1 MSPAATTT
9 RLPVPKTHKLYIGG
23 QFPRSESGRSYALVR
38 PGAKQAHAQLCL
50 ASRKDLRM
58 AVDAARGAQPGWAA
72 RSAYNRGQIL
82 YRMAEMIE
90 GRADSWQAL
99 LREGLGY
106 TAAQAT
112 RALAATVDA
121 LVYFAGAT
129 DKYPQV
135 IGAVNPVAGPHH
147 NFTTPEPVGV
157 IALVFADRPDP
168 AASAARIAAA
178 IAAGNAVVALLPG
191 PSGGLVAEF
200 GEAFATADLPAGVI
214 NLLSGDAAELGPHIA
229 AHMEIQ
235 GLAFLRDEPAQRTA
249 MERAAADNMKRCVAS
264 PGPLLA
270 LERVLDF
277 VEYKTVWHP
286 IGT

>member
-1 MSPAATTT
+1 MSRTESA

-23 QFPRSESGRSYALVR
+23 EFPRSESGRSYVLAK
-38 PGAKQAHAQLCL
+38 PGAKHAYAQLCL
-50 ASRKDLRM
+50 ASRKDLRA
-58 AVDAARGAQPGWAA
+58 AVDAAKAAQPGWAG

-90 GRADSWQAL
+90 GRGESWRVL
-99 LREGLGY
+99 LRDGLGL

-112 RALAATVDA
+112 RAFEGVIDA

-147 NFTTPEPVGV
+147 SFTTPEPTGV
-157 IALVFADRPDP
+157 IGLIFPDEPDP
-168 AASAARIAAA
+168 AAIAARIAAA
-178 IAAGNAVVALLPG
+178 IAAGNSVIALLPG
-191 PSGGLVAEF
+191 RAGGLVAEF
-200 GEAFATADLPAGVI
+200 GEAFATADLPGGVV
-214 NLLSGDAAELGPHIA
+214 NLLSGDAAELTPQFA
-229 AHMEIQ
+229 SHMEIQ
-235 GLAFLRDEPAQRTA
+235 GLAFLRDEPQQRTEL
-249 MERAAADNMKRCVAS
+249 ERAAADNMKRCVAS
-264 PGPLLA
+264 HGPLLA

-286 IGT
+286 IGS

>member
-1 MSPAATTT
+1 MSRTESA

-23 QFPRSESGRSYALVR
+23 EFPRSESGRSYVLAK
-38 PGAKQAHAQLCL
+38 PGAKHAYAQLCL
-50 ASRKDLRM
+50 ASRKDLRA
-58 AVDAARGAQPGWAA
+58 AVDAAKAAQPGWAG

-90 GRADSWQAL
+90 GRGESWRAL
-99 LREGLGY
+99 LRDGLGL

-112 RALAATVDA
+112 RAFEGVIDA

-147 NFTTPEPVGV
+147 SFTTPEPTGV
-157 IALVFADRPDP
+157 IGLIFPDEPDP
-168 AASAARIAAA
+168 AAIAARIAAA
-178 IAAGNAVVALLPG
+178 IAGGNSVIALLPDRA
-191 PSGGLVAEF
+191 GGLVAEF
-200 GEAFATADLPAGVI
+200 GEAFATADLPGGVV
-214 NLLSGDAAELGPHIA
+214 NLLSGDAAELTPQFA
-229 AHMEIQ
+229 SHMEIQ
-235 GLAFLRDEPAQRTA
+235 GLAFLRDEPQQRTEL
-249 MERAAADNMKRCVAS
+249 ERAAADNMKRCVAS
-264 PGPLLA
+264 HGPLLA

-286 IGT
+286 IGS

>member
-1 MSPAATTT
+1 MSRTESA

-23 QFPRSESGRSYALVR
+23 EFPRSESGRSYVLAK
-38 PGAKQAHAQLCL
+38 PGAKHAYAQLCL
-50 ASRKDLRM
+50 ASRKDLRA
-58 AVDAARGAQPGWAA
+58 AVDAAKAAQPGWAG

-90 GRADSWQAL
+90 GRGESWRAL
-99 LREGLGY
+99 LRDGLGL

-112 RALAATVDA
+112 RAFEGVIDA

-147 NFTTPEPVGV
+147 SFTTPEPTGV
-157 IALVFADRPDP
+157 IGLIFADEPDP
-168 AASAARIAAA
+168 AAIAARIAAA
-178 IAAGNAVVALLPG
+178 IAAGNSVIALLPDRA
-191 PSGGLVAEF
+191 GGLVAEF
-200 GEAFATADLPAGVI
+200 GEAFATADLPAGVV
-214 NLLSGDAAELGPHIA
+214 NLLSGDAAELTPQFA
-229 AHMEIQ
+229 SHMEIQ
-235 GLAFLRDEPAQRTA
+235 GLAFLRDEPQQRTEL
-249 MERAAADNMKRCVAS
+249 ERAAADNMKRCVAS
-264 PGPLLA
+264 HGPLLA

-286 IGT
+286 IGS

>member
-1 MSPAATTT
+1 MSRTESA

-23 QFPRSESGRSYALVR
+23 EFPRSESGRSYVLAK
-38 PGAKQAHAQLCL
+38 PGAKYAYAQLCL
-50 ASRKDLRM
+50 ASRKDLRA
-58 AVDAARGAQPGWAA
+58 AVDAAKAAQPGWAG

-90 GRADSWQAL
+90 GRGESWRAL
-99 LREGLGY
+99 LRDGLGL

-112 RALAATVDA
+112 RAFEGVIDA

-147 NFTTPEPVGV
+147 SFTTPEPTGV
-157 IALVFADRPDP
+157 IGLIFPDEPDP
-168 AASAARIAAA
+168 AAIAARIAAA
-178 IAAGNAVVALLPG
+178 IAAGNSVIALLPDRA
-191 PSGGLVAEF
+191 GGLVAEF
-200 GEAFATADLPAGVI
+200 GEAFATADLPGGVV
-214 NLLSGDAAELGPHIA
+214 NLLSGDAAELTPQFA
-229 AHMEIQ
+229 SHMEIQ
-235 GLAFLRDEPAQRTA
+235 GLAFLRDEPQQRTEL
-249 MERAAADNMKRCVAS
+249 ERAAADNMKRCVAS
-264 PGPLLA
+264 HGPLLA

-286 IGT
+286 IGS

>member
-1 MSPAATTT
+1 MSRTESA

-23 QFPRSESGRSYALVR
+23 EFPRSESGRSYVLAK
-38 PGAKQAHAQLCL
+38 PGAKHAYAQLCL
-50 ASRKDLRM
+50 ASRKDLRA
-58 AVDAARGAQPGWAA
+58 AVDAAKAAQPGWAG

-90 GRADSWQAL
+90 GRGESWRAL
-99 LREGLGY
+99 LRDGLGL

-112 RALAATVDA
+112 RAFEGVIDA

-147 NFTTPEPVGV
+147 SFTTPEPTGV
-157 IALVFADRPDP
+157 IGLIFADEPDP
-168 AASAARIAAA
+168 AAIAARIAAA
-178 IAAGNAVVALLPG
+178 IAAGNSVIALLPDRA
-191 PSGGLVAEF
+191 GGLVAEF
-200 GEAFATADLPAGVI
+200 GEAFATADLPGGVV
-214 NLLSGDAAELGPHIA
+214 NLLSGDAAELTPQFA
-229 AHMEIQ
+229 SHMEIQ
-235 GLAFLRDEPAQRTA
+235 GLAFLRDEPQQRTEL
-249 MERAAADNMKRCVAS
+249 ERAAADNMKRCVAS
-264 PGPLLA
+264 HGPLLA

-286 IGT
+286 IGS

>member
-1 MSPAATTT
+1 MSRTESA

-23 QFPRSESGRSYALVR
+23 EFPRSESGRSYVLAK
-38 PGAKQAHAQLCL
+38 PGAKHAYAQLCL
-50 ASRKDLRM
+50 ASRKDLRA
-58 AVDAARGAQPGWAA
+58 AVDAAKAAQPGWAA

-90 GRADSWQAL
+90 GRGESWRAL
-99 LREGLGY
+99 LRDGLGL

-112 RALAATVDA
+112 RAFAGVIDA

-147 NFTTPEPVGV
+147 SFTTPEPTGV
-157 IALVFADRPDP
+157 IGLIFADEPDP
-168 AASAARIAAA
+168 AAIAARIAAA
-178 IAAGNAVVALLPG
+178 IAGGNSVIALLPG
-191 PSGGLVAEF
+191 RAGGMVAEF
-200 GEAFATADLPAGVI
+200 GEAFATADLPAGVV
-214 NLLSGDAAELGPHIA
+214 NLLSGDAAELTPQFA
-229 AHMEIQ
+229 SHMEIQ
-235 GLAFLRDEPAQRTA
+235 GLAFLRDEPQQRTEL
-249 MERAAADNMKRCVAS
+249 ERAAADNMKRCVAS
-264 PGPLLA
+264 HGPLLA

-286 IGT
+286 IGS

>member
-1 MSPAATTT
+1 MSRTESA

-23 QFPRSESGRSYALVR
+23 EFPRSESGRSYVLAK
-38 PGAKQAHAQLCL
+38 PGAKHAYAQLCL
-50 ASRKDLRM
+50 ASRKDLRA
-58 AVDAARGAQPGWAA
+58 AVDAAKAAQPGWAG

-90 GRADSWQAL
+90 GRGESWRAL
-99 LREGLGY
+99 LRDGLGL

-112 RALAATVDA
+112 RAFEGVIDA

-147 NFTTPEPVGV
+147 SFTTPEPTGV
-157 IALVFADRPDP
+157 IGLIFPDEPDP
-168 AASAARIAAA
+168 AAIAARIAAA
-178 IAAGNAVVALLPG
+178 IAAGNSVIALLPDRA
-191 PSGGLVAEF
+191 GGLVAEF
-200 GEAFATADLPAGVI
+200 GEAFATADLPGGVV
-214 NLLSGDAAELGPHIA
+214 NLLSGDAAELTPQFA
-229 AHMEIQ
+229 SHMEIQ
-235 GLAFLRDEPAQRTA
+235 GLAFLRDEPQQRTEL
-249 MERAAADNMKRCVAS
+249 ERAAADNMKRCVAS
-264 PGPLLA
+264 HGPLLA

-286 IGT
+286 IGS

>member
-1 MSPAATTT
+1 MSRTESA

-23 QFPRSESGRSYALVR
+23 EFPRSESGRSYVLAK
-38 PGAKQAHAQLCL
+38 PGAKHAYAQLCL
-50 ASRKDLRM
+50 ASRKDLRA
-58 AVDAARGAQPGWAA
+58 AVDAAKAAQPGWAG

-90 GRADSWQAL
+90 GRGESWRAL
-99 LREGLGY
+99 LRDGLGL

-112 RALAATVDA
+112 RAFEGVIDA

-147 NFTTPEPVGV
+147 SFTTPEPTGV
-157 IALVFADRPDP
+157 IGLIFADEPDP
-168 AASAARIAAA
+168 AAIAARIAAA
-178 IAAGNAVVALLPG
+178 IAGGNSVIALLPG
-191 PSGGLVAEF
+191 RAGGMVAEF
-200 GEAFATADLPAGVI
+200 GEAFATADLPAGVV
-214 NLLSGDAAELGPHIA
+214 NLLSGDAAELTPQFA
-229 AHMEIQ
+229 SHMEIQ
-235 GLAFLRDEPAQRTA
+235 GLAFLRDEPQQRTEL
-249 MERAAADNMKRCVAS
+249 ERAAADNMKRCVAS
-264 PGPLLA
+264 HGPLLA

-286 IGT
+286 IGS

>member
-1 MSPAATTT
+1 MSRTESA

-23 QFPRSESGRSYALVR
+23 EFPRSESGRSYVLAK
-38 PGAKQAHAQLCL
+38 PGAKHAYAQLCL
-50 ASRKDLRM
+50 ASRKDLRA
-58 AVDAARGAQPGWAA
+58 AVDAAKAAQPGWAG

-90 GRADSWQAL
+90 GRGESWRAL
-99 LREGLGY
+99 LRDGLGL

-112 RALAATVDA
+112 RAFEGVIDA

-147 NFTTPEPVGV
+147 SFTTPEPTGV
-157 IALVFADRPDP
+157 IGLIFADEPDP
-168 AASAARIAAA
+168 AAIAARIAAA
-178 IAAGNAVVALLPG
+178 IAGGNSVIALLPG
-191 PSGGLVAEF
+191 RAGGMVAEF
-200 GEAFATADLPAGVI
+200 GEAFATADLPGGVV
-214 NLLSGDAAELGPHIA
+214 NLLSGDAAELTPQFA
-229 AHMEIQ
+229 SHMEIQ
-235 GLAFLRDEPAQRTA
+235 GLAFLRDEPQQRTEL
-249 MERAAADNMKRCVAS
+249 ERAAADNMKRCVAS
-264 PGPLLA
+264 HGPLLA

-286 IGT
+286 IGS

>member
-1 MSPAATTT
+1 MSRTESA

-23 QFPRSESGRSYALVR
+23 EFPRSESGRSYVLAK
-38 PGAKQAHAQLCL
+38 PGAKHAYAQLCL
-50 ASRKDLRM
+50 ASRKDLRA
-58 AVDAARGAQPGWAA
+58 AVDAAKAAQPGWAG

-90 GRADSWQAL
+90 GRGESWRAL
-99 LREGLGY
+99 LRDGLGL

-112 RALAATVDA
+112 RAFEGVIDA

-147 NFTTPEPVGV
+147 SFTTPEPTGV
-157 IALVFADRPDP
+157 IGLIFPDEPDP
-168 AASAARIAAA
+168 AAIAARIAAA
-178 IAAGNAVVALLPG
+178 IAGGNSVIALLPG
-191 PSGGLVAEF
+191 RAGGLVAEF
-200 GEAFATADLPAGVI
+200 GEAFATADLPAGVV
-214 NLLSGDAAELGPHIA
+214 NLLSGDAAELTPQFA
-229 AHMEIQ
+229 SHMEIQ
-235 GLAFLRDEPAQRTA
+235 GLAFLRDEPQQRTEL
-249 MERAAADNMKRCVAS
+249 ERAAADNMKRCVAS
-264 PGPLLA
+264 HGPLLA

-286 IGT
+286 IGS

>member
-1 MSPAATTT
+1 MSRTESA

-23 QFPRSESGRSYALVR
+23 EFPRSESGRSYVLAK
-38 PGAKQAHAQLCL
+38 PGAKHAYAQLCL
-50 ASRKDLRM
+50 ASRKDLRA
-58 AVDAARGAQPGWAA
+58 AVDAAKAAQPGWAG

-90 GRADSWQAL
+90 GRGESWRAL
-99 LREGLGY
+99 LRDGLGL

-112 RALAATVDA
+112 RAFEGVIDA

-147 NFTTPEPVGV
+147 SFTTPEPTGV
-157 IALVFADRPDP
+157 IGLIFPDEPDP
-168 AASAARIAAA
+168 AAIAARIAAA
-178 IAAGNAVVALLPG
+178 IAAGNSVIALLPG
-191 PSGGLVAEF
+191 RAGGMVAEF
-200 GEAFATADLPAGVI
+200 GEAFATADLPGGVV
-214 NLLSGDAAELGPHIA
+214 NLLSGDAAELTPQFA
-229 AHMEIQ
+229 SHMEIQ
-235 GLAFLRDEPAQRTA
+235 GLAFLRDEPQQRTEL
-249 MERAAADNMKRCVAS
+249 ERAAADNMKRCVAS
-264 PGPLLA
+264 HGPLLA

-286 IGT
+286 IGS

>member
-1 MSPAATTT
+1 MSRTESA

-23 QFPRSESGRSYALVR
+23 EFPRSESGRSYVLAK
-38 PGAKQAHAQLCL
+38 PGAKHAYAQLCL
-50 ASRKDLRM
+50 ASRKDLRA
-58 AVDAARGAQPGWAA
+58 AVDAAKSAQPGWAA

-90 GRADSWQAL
+90 GRGESWRVL
-99 LREGLGY
+99 LRDGLGL

-112 RALAATVDA
+112 RAFEGVIDA

-147 NFTTPEPVGV
+147 SFTTPEPTGV
-157 IALVFADRPDP
+157 IGLIFPDEPDP
-168 AASAARIAAA
+168 AAIAARIAAA
-178 IAAGNAVVALLPG
+178 IAAGNSVIALLPDRA
-191 PSGGLVAEF
+191 GGLVAEF
-200 GEAFATADLPAGVI
+200 GEAFATADLPGGVV
-214 NLLSGDAAELGPHIA
+214 NLLSGDAAELTPQFA
-229 AHMEIQ
+229 SHMEIQ
-235 GLAFLRDEPAQRTA
+235 GLAFLRDEPQQRTEL
-249 MERAAADNMKRCVAS
+249 ERAAADNMKRCVAS
-264 PGPLLA
+264 HGPLLA

-286 IGT
+286 IGS

>member
-1 MSPAATTT
+1 MSRTESA

-23 QFPRSESGRSYALVR
+23 EFPRSESGRSYVLAK
-38 PGAKQAHAQLCL
+38 PGAKHAYAQLCL
-50 ASRKDLRM
+50 ASRKDLRA
-58 AVDAARGAQPGWAA
+58 AVDAAKSAQPGWAA

-90 GRADSWQAL
+90 GRGESWRVL
-99 LREGLGY
+99 LRDGLGL

-112 RALAATVDA
+112 RAFEGVIDA

-147 NFTTPEPVGV
+147 SFTTPEPTGV
-157 IALVFADRPDP
+157 IGLIFADEPDP
-168 AASAARIAAA
+168 AAIAARIAAA
-178 IAAGNAVVALLPG
+178 IAAGNSVIALLPDRA
-191 PSGGLVAEF
+191 GGLVAEF
-200 GEAFATADLPAGVI
+200 GEAFATADLPGGVV
-214 NLLSGDAAELGPHIA
+214 NLLSGDAAELTPQFA
-229 AHMEIQ
+229 SHMEIQ
-235 GLAFLRDEPAQRTA
+235 GLAFLRDEPQQRTEL
-249 MERAAADNMKRCVAS
+249 ERAAADNMKRCVAS
-264 PGPLLA
+264 HGPLLA

-286 IGT
+286 IGS

>member
-1 MSPAATTT
+1 MSRTESA

-23 QFPRSESGRSYALVR
+23 EFPRSESGRSYVLAK
-38 PGAKQAHAQLCL
+38 PGAKHAYAQLCL
-50 ASRKDLRM
+50 ASRKDLRA
-58 AVDAARGAQPGWAA
+58 AVDAAKSAQPGWAA

-90 GRADSWQAL
+90 GRGESWRVL
-99 LREGLGY
+99 LRDGLGL

-112 RALAATVDA
+112 RAFEGVIDA

-147 NFTTPEPVGV
+147 SFTTPEPTGV
-157 IALVFADRPDP
+157 IGLIFPDEPDP
-168 AASAARIAAA
+168 AAIAARIAAA
-178 IAAGNAVVALLPG
+178 IAGGNSVIALLPG
-191 PSGGLVAEF
+191 RAGGMVAEF
-200 GEAFATADLPAGVI
+200 GEAFATADLPAGVV
-214 NLLSGDAAELGPHIA
+214 NLLSGDAAELTPQFA
-229 AHMEIQ
+229 SHMEIQ
-235 GLAFLRDEPAQRTA
+235 GLAFLRDEPQQRTEL
-249 MERAAADNMKRCVAS
+249 ERAAADNMKRCVAS
-264 PGPLLA
+264 HGPLLA

-286 IGT
+286 IGS

>member
-1 MSPAATTT
+1 MSRTESA

-23 QFPRSESGRSYALVR
+23 EFPRSESGRSYVLAK
-38 PGAKQAHAQLCL
+38 PGAKHAYAQLCL
-50 ASRKDLRM
+50 ASRKDLRA
-58 AVDAARGAQPGWAA
+58 AVDAAKAAQPGWAG

-90 GRADSWQAL
+90 GRGESWRAL
-99 LREGLGY
+99 LRDGLGL

-112 RALAATVDA
+112 RAFEGVIDA

-147 NFTTPEPVGV
+147 SFTTPEPTGV
-157 IALVFADRPDP
+157 ICLIFADEPDP
-168 AASAARIAAA
+168 AAIAARIAAA
-178 IAAGNAVVALLPG
+178 IAAGNSGIALLPDRA
-191 PSGGLVAEF
+191 GGLVAEF
-200 GEAFATADLPAGVI
+200 GEAFATADLPGGVV
-214 NLLSGDAAELGPHIA
+214 NLLSGDAAELTPQFA
-229 AHMEIQ
+229 SHMEIQ
-235 GLAFLRDEPAQRTA
+235 GLAFLRDEPQQRTEL
-249 MERAAADNMKRCVAS
+249 ERAAADNMKRCVAS
-264 PGPLLA
+264 HGPLLA

-286 IGT
+286 IGS